1 MDFLIE
7 PKTGGIGVL
16 VSPRSG
22 EDAGYKA
29 LLKLT
34 AVLALQGTVR
44 VLDCGNRFDVYQ
56 IARLVRR
63 QTPYVTETL
72 NQISIARAFTCYQV
86 VTLLEQTAVT
96 PEPKIIIDLLATF
109 YDENVSVVESQRLL
123 NIINGRLKAMSCLAP
138 ILISVYQPHQ
148 PQRAGLVTAVC
159 NMADHVLMHEQPPT
173 YSQKQRLI

>member
-1 MDFLIE
+1 MDFLTE
-7 PKTGGIGVL
+7 PKAGGIGVL

-29 LLKLT
+29 LLKVT
-34 AVLALQGTVR
+34 AALALQSSVR

-63 QTPYVTETL
+63 QTPRLTETL
-72 NQISIARAFTCYQV
+72 NRISIARAFTCYQV

-109 YDENVSVVESQRLL
+109 YDENVSIVEGQRLL
-123 NIINGRLKAMSCLAP
+123 NIIIGRLKVMGRLAP

-148 PQRAGLVTAVC
+148 PERTGYVKAIC
-159 NMADHVLMHEQPPT
+159 DIADHVLIHEKPLTYQAQP
-173 YSQKQRLI
+173 LI